1 MAWVAALMVMSCGL
15 FQCLLLL
22 LRLAQPTGETR
33 NEPGSL
39 GRDPRGGAD
48 PIGWKA
54 KPQPR
59 FAEAREQ
66 VRGMFF
72 GSLLHVREVHVVQ
85 RQPMTTNNALGILE
99 QYRCLPK

>member
-1 MAWVAALMVMSCGL
+1 MGSRPHGDELWAITVLIVAAAAGP
-15 FQCLLLL
+15 
-22 LRLAQPTGETR
+22 AQGGEIQ

-59 FAEAREQ
+59 FAKAQEQ
-66 VRGMFF
+66 VRGRF
-72 GSLLHVREVHVVQ
+72 L
-85 RQPMTTNNALGILE
+85 
-99 QYRCLPK
+99 